1 MRNTWIVEIQGRLW
15 LLDGFLILHCF
26 ILIFKLFDYMLVNL
40 RIDSIRIRLR
50 NGLRNLQFI
59 LKVLE
64 EGSALVVEPLGLVMN
79 HEELSEYS
87 CKPLDLLLQKVV
99 EVLFHKS
106 SKAKGAYERSQVG
119 SQTTESET

>member
-1 MRNTWIVEIQGRLW
+1 MRNTWIVEIQGGLL

-59 LKVLE
+59 LILRRFWRKDRHWLWNR
-64 EGSALVVEPLGLVMN
+64 LV
-79 HEELSEYS
+79 
-87 CKPLDLLLQKVV
+87 
-99 EVLFHKS
+99 
-106 SKAKGAYERSQVG
+106 
-119 SQTTESET
+119 